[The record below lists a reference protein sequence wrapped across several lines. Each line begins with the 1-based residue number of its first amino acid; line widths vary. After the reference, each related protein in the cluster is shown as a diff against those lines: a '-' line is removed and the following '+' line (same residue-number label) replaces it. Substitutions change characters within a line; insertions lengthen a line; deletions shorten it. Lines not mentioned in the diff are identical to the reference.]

1 MPFGPFCHRVNA
13 ESPSQSVT
21 AGHWRLEDGADSRIS
36 TGKRPSIQDFVSS
49 LADLPYL
56 DWYAR
61 AWLASRCAVNGPE
74 PFHLMLAS
82 TASPDKRLWAVP
94 RFDEKPTMHGLIGRI
109 PSGRVLAR

>member
-1 MPFGPFCHRVNA
+1 MGEATHGCWMEPQGSA
-13 ESPSQSVT
+13 SPAKRASRRSFLDKSLITEFVLPC
-21 AGHWRLEDGADSRIS
+21 RL
-36 TGKRPSIQDFVSS
+36 TV
-49 LADLPYL
+49 PYL

-61 AWLASRCAVNGPE
+61 SWLASRCAVNGPE
-74 PFHLMLAS
+74 PFHLMLAG